1 MIQNDSRYDR
11 AKSGRGDMWSAMERP
26 NLDST
31 QLARYIEDTD
41 GISKPWLLIQ
51 LRLAKL
57 SEQKSHIPSAEYAEA
72 LADIHQDL
80 MNIGEWWVG
89 REDEAFKS

>member
-1 MIQNDSRYDR
+1 
-11 AKSGRGDMWSAMERP
+11 MERP
-26 NLDST
+26 KLDST
-31 QLARYIEDTD
+31 QLARYIEETD

-57 SEQKSHIPSAEYAEA
+57 SERKSDIPAAEYAEA

-80 MNIGEWWVG
+80 MTIGEWWVG